1 MICPLESVASEIS
14 NLYISVSVT
23 SKETEGKSIDIG
35 KTVETVEK
43 TGNGDGENERGEGQ
57 KVQDVIRA
65 EEGTR
70 AAKGAEDEEDDD
82 IIVDAVIQGDCQ
94 EYIEPINS
102 AVRAF
107 SKITH
112 YFKYL

>member
-1 MICPLESVASEIS
+1 MKIVASEIS
-14 NLYISVSVT
+14 NLYISVPVT

-35 KTVETVEK
+35 KAVETVEK
-43 TGNGDGENERGEGQ
+43 SGNGDGDGEEERGEEQ
-57 KVQDVIRA
+57 KAQNAIHA
-65 EEGTR
+65 EEG
-70 AAKGAEDEEDDD
+70 AGAVKEAEDEEDDD

-107 SKITH
+107 SKTTH
-112 YFKYL
+112 YLKCS